1 MARAPNYKFERLER
15 QRQKAAKR
23 AARVEAKRQK
33 SEERKQATAD
43 AVTAVDSTSPQAT
56 D

>member
-23 AARVEAKRQK
+23 AARVEAKRQR
-33 SEERKQATAD
+33 SDERKQTAAEPAAAGD
-43 AVTAVDSTSPQAT
+43 DRSPQAT